1 MFGGR
6 FSHSMGL
13 IGIDF
18 GSVAIKLLQVRCLDD
33 GRLRVVGAGRVENP
47 GDPASPPERRLLS
60 QHLRAA
66 LSAGGFSGR
75 RCVISLPRHIV
86 RMQSVRLP
94 KMPDPELRQA
104 ATWEA
109 SQRFGV
115 DRTAMEVEL
124 IRTGAELQGSENREE
139 VLLIAVPHDAINA
152 WIEPVMQAGLRP
164 VAVETHFTALARMLG
179 RSQGAREGALA
190 AIDVGTTGSTVMIL
204 RDDQIAFCKPIAIGG
219 EHFDQAVAEHL
230 QMDLRTARD
239 LRASR
244 IASAAAR
251 RGAEA
256 AETTEADADADGSI
270 DRAVYDAVRPLLS
283 AFAKEVMLCISYYG
297 VAFRGHP
304 PRRLV
309 LTGGG
314 GLEPRLDQVL
324 TEHCKIDV
332 VLDDELSQGVTAILS
347 DRAGPGAWWSVA
359 GGLSLRGPAT
369 RGRLGVQEAA

>member
-6 FSHSMGL
+6 FSYSMGL
-13 IGIDF
+13 VGIDF
-18 GSVAIKLLQVRCLDD
+18 GSTAIKLLQVRCLDD
-33 GRLRVVGAGRVENP
+33 GTLRVVAAGRVENP

-66 LSAGGFSGR
+66 LAAGGFSGR
-75 RCVISLPRHIV
+75 RCVLSLPRHIV

-94 KMPDPELRQA
+94 KMPDAELRQA

-109 SQRFGV
+109 SQRFGI
-115 DRTAMEVEL
+115 DRTAMEVEI

-139 VLLIAVPHDAINA
+139 VLLIAAAHDAIHA
-152 WIEPVMQAGLRP
+152 WVEPVMLAGLRP
-164 VAVETHFTALARMLG
+164 VAIETHFTALARMLSRG
-179 RSQGAREGALA
+179 QGARDGALA

-230 QMDLRTARD
+230 QMDLRTARE

-244 IASAAAR
+244 IAAAAGP
-251 RGAEA
+251 GAGA
-256 AETTEADADADGSI
+256 AEEGASI

-309 LTGGG
+309 LTGGA

-324 TEHCKIDV
+324 AEHCKIDV
-332 VLDDELSQGVTAILS
+332 ILDDELGEGVTAILS
-347 DRAGPGAWWSVA
+347 DRAGPGACWSVA